1 MPGPAQKHPG
11 KRVRKTRTRS
21 IGVVHSAGVAPLMP
35 WNLCKPAQA
44 AWRSY
49 FADAVSGVLR
59 EADTPIV
66 VRWVRNLDRY
76 HRLLAEADSEPIVAG
91 STGQPKPN
99 PLYDMAYR
107 IEASIRVDEA
117 QLGIGPLSR
126 LRLGAQLSESAKTLA
141 QLNTEAASNATED
154 PRAALT
160 VVARDSS

>member
-1 MPGPAQKHPG
+1 MSGERLMPGPAQKHPG

-66 VRWVRNLDRY
+66 VRWEIRAP
-76 HRLLAEADSEPIVAG
+76 RLLSWPATV
-91 STGQPKPN
+91 PKPLSAP
-99 PLYDMAYR
+99 PLTDAPSDGPAVIAWIEQNCRHSFQSSYR
-107 IEASIRVDEA
+107 DR
-117 QLGIGPLSR
+117 
-126 LRLGAQLSESAKTLA
+126 
-141 QLNTEAASNATED
+141 N
-154 PRAALT
+154 
-160 VVARDSS
+160 